1 LPLEEILSSWRSR
14 NHQPRERERMTN
26 PVPYLFWIT
35 SRAAGIAALV
45 LASLAVCLGLSM
57 QTRLIARI
65 GKPKLRVIHES
76 LSLTSIAAILIHGL
90 TLLGD
95 SYLRPSLLDISVPFV
110 SSYKTLW
117 TTLGILA
124 GWGIVLLGL
133 SYYAR
138 NRIGA
143 QRWRT
148 IHRFTALVWLLGLAH
163 SLGEGTDSG
172 QIWFL
177 AMIGVV
183 AIPALLLLIWRIS
196 GPRGRSVAPPNRPAA
211 ERHTNG
217 RSPRSGGRAT
227 QANWRTERMPS

>member
-1 LPLEEILSSWRSR
+1 
-14 NHQPRERERMTN
+14 MTD
-26 PVPYLFWIT
+26 PAPYLFWIT

-57 QTRLIARI
+57 QTRLVGRV
-65 GKPKLRVIHES
+65 GKPRLRVIHES
-76 LSLTSIAAILIHGL
+76 LSLASIASILVHGL
-90 TLLGD
+90 ALLGD
-95 SYLRPSLLDISVPFV
+95 SYLHPSVFAVSVPFV
-110 SSYKTLW
+110 SGYETVW
-117 TTLGILA
+117 TALGILA

-143 QRWRT
+143 RRWRT
-148 IHRFTALVWLLGLAH
+148 LHRFTALVWLAGLVH

-183 AIPALLLLIWRIS
+183 AIPALALLIWRMS
-196 GPRGRSVAPPNRPAA
+196 GPRGTASTSTGDVRPRDATRLQHRAQAPTHA
-211 ERHTNG
+211 
-217 RSPRSGGRAT
+217 S
-227 QANWRTERMPS
+227 WRTDRMPS

>member
-1 LPLEEILSSWRSR
+1 LRSIAILWSWKTAT
-14 NHQPRERERMTN
+14 QQLREREQMTD
-26 PVPYLFWIT
+26 PAPYLFWIT

-57 QTRLIARI
+57 QTRLIGRI

-76 LSLTSIAAILIHGL
+76 LSLASIASIFVHGL
-90 TLLGD
+90 ALLGD
-95 SYLRPSLLDISVPFV
+95 SYLHPSVFDISVPFV
-110 SSYKTLW
+110 SSYETIW
-117 TTLGILA
+117 TALGIIA

-133 SYYAR
+133 SYYVR
-138 NRIGA
+138 NHIGA

-148 IHRFTALVWLLGLAH
+148 LHRFTALVWLLGLAH

-183 AIPALLLLIWRIS
+183 AIPALALLIWRMS
-196 GPRGRSVAPPNRPAA
+196 GPRGTASRSTGDARPRGATRLPPRNRKPA
-211 ERHTNG
+211 
-217 RSPRSGGRAT
+217 
-227 QANWRTERMPS
+227 QASLRTDRMPS

>member
-1 LPLEEILSSWRSR
+1 
-14 NHQPRERERMTN
+14 MTD
-26 PVPYLFWIT
+26 PAPYLFWIT

-57 QTRLIARI
+57 QTRLIGRV

-76 LSLTSIAAILIHGL
+76 LSLASIASILVHGL
-90 TLLGD
+90 ALLGD
-95 SYLRPSLLDISVPFV
+95 SYMHPSVFDISVPFV
-110 SSYKTLW
+110 SGYETIW

-143 QRWRT
+143 KRWRT
-148 IHRFTALVWLLGLAH
+148 LHRFTAVVWLLGLVH

-183 AIPALLLLIWRIS
+183 TIPALALLIWRMS
-196 GPRGRSVAPPNRPAA
+196 
-211 ERHTNG
+211 
-217 RSPRSGGRAT
+217 SPRSTAGRSTDAAKAPGAT
-227 QANWRTERMPS
+227 RRAPRVRTPAQASLRTDRMPS

>member
-1 LPLEEILSSWRSR
+1 
-14 NHQPRERERMTN
+14 MTD
-26 PVPYLFWIT
+26 PAPYLFWIT

-57 QTRLIARI
+57 QTRLIARV

-76 LSLTSIAAILIHGL
+76 LSLASIASILVHGL
-90 TLLGD
+90 ALLGD
-95 SYLRPSLLDISVPFV
+95 SYMHPSVFDVSVPFV
-110 SSYKTLW
+110 SGYKTIW

-143 QRWRT
+143 KRWRT
-148 IHRFTALVWLLGLAH
+148 LHRFTAVVWLLGLAH

-183 AIPALLLLIWRIS
+183 TLPALALLIRRMS
-196 GPRGRSVAPPNRPAA
+196 GPRGTA
-211 ERHTNG
+211 G
-217 RSPRSGGRAT
+217 RSTDAATARGATRRAPRIRTPA
-227 QANWRTERMPS
+227 QASLSTDRMPS

>member
-1 LPLEEILSSWRSR
+1 
-14 NHQPRERERMTN
+14 MTD

-65 GKPKLRVIHES
+65 GKPKLRAIHES
-76 LSLTSIAAILIHGL
+76 LSLASIAAILIHGL
-90 TLLGD
+90 ALLGD
-95 SYLRPSLLDISVPFV
+95 GYVHFSVLDISVPFV
-110 SSYKTLW
+110 NDYKTVW
-117 TTLGILA
+117 TTLGVLA

-177 AMIGVV
+177 AMIGIVTV
-183 AIPALLLLIWRIS
+183 PAILLLIWRIS
-196 GPRGRSVAPPNRPAA
+196 GPRGHSVTPTNRTAA
-211 ERHTNG
+211 EPLANR
-217 RSPRSGGRAT
+217 RSPRST
-227 QANWRTERMPS
+227 THANWRTERMPS